1 MRCTNGGYR
10 ERQATLDWLF
20 LVMIAAWLLSAKAW
34 AGPVYTDTL
43 QLSVSVPSS
52 TDDEVQ
58 VRADQVR
65 KLTTYIEETYRI
77 DRSKAVAIVTEAVYN
92 GSKHDVRP
100 ELILAIIA
108 VESSYQEKAVS
119 RAGARGLM
127 QIMPRAHPDKVRAI
141 GGVKALFDPK
151 KNISTGVKIL
161 NEYLSRSEGNLSKAL
176 LRYNGSL
183 SDSKARY
190 SRRVMTFY
198 NKFKKITDRS

>member
-1 MRCTNGGYR
+1 MRCTNSGYK
-10 ERQATLDWLF
+10 ERKAASRLFF
-20 LVMIAAWLLSAKAW
+20 LVVAASLLSSWAW
-34 AGPVYTDTL
+34 AVPIYTDTL
-43 QLSVSVPSS
+43 QLSVQVPTT

-58 VRADQVR
+58 ARADQVR
-65 KLTTYIEETYRI
+65 KITDYIQESYRI
-77 DRSKAVAIVTEAVYN
+77 DRGKAVAIVTEAVYN

-127 QIMPRAHPDKVRAI
+127 QIRPQAHPDKVRAI
-141 GGVKALFDPK
+141 GGAKALFDPK
-151 KNISTGVKIL
+151 KNISAGVKIF

-183 SDSKARY
+183 SDPSASY
-190 SRRVMTFY
+190 SRRVMGFY
-198 NKFKKITDRS
+198 KKLKRIGDLG